1 MSYLIQTLL
10 SSTNDTQQGEKSP
23 IFRAPQH
30 KARPDAETHFEFVDD
45 GTPAGDKPKPRAHK
59 DGMGLY
65 QDNVTDQDDTKRPLT
80 TVTNV
85 NAGDRARDFAA
96 HYEITDNSPSVGRNG
111 NSNAAPEKKLDQ
123 NKQKILKTLDAKW
136 SLFEDEAD
144 IIAKENAQPKRK
156 IYKTANDGMGG
167 NKSTGG
173 RGWGIGDDSAG
184 EEETAPVKHRAG
196 KAGGAKKQEEG
207 KSFWD
212 F

>member
-1 MSYLIQTLL
+1 
-10 SSTNDTQQGEKSP
+10 
-23 IFRAPQH
+23 
-30 KARPDAETHFEFVDD
+30 
-45 GTPAGDKPKPRAHK
+45 
-59 DGMGLY
+59 MGLY
-65 QDNVTDQDDTKRPLT
+65 KDNVTDQDDTKKPLT

-85 NAGDRARDFAA
+85 NANDRARDFAA

-111 NSNAAPEKKLDQ
+111 NGAQPEPKKLDQ

-167 NKSTGG
+167 NKTSGG

-184 EEETAPVKHRAG
+184 EETVKPKAG
-196 KAGGAKKQEEG
+196 RAGGAKKQEEG

>member
-1 MSYLIQTLL
+1 
-10 SSTNDTQQGEKSP
+10 
-23 IFRAPQH
+23 
-30 KARPDAETHFEFVDD
+30 
-45 GTPAGDKPKPRAHK
+45 
-59 DGMGLY
+59 MGLY
-65 QDNVTDQDDTKRPLT
+65 KDNVTDQDDTKKPLT

-85 NAGDRARDFAA
+85 NQNDRARDFGA

-111 NSNAAPEKKLDQ
+111 SAEPQKKPLDP

-136 SLFEDEAD
+136 SLFDDEAD
-144 IIAKENAQPKRK
+144 VIAKENAQPQRK

-167 NKSTGG
+167 NKTSGG

-184 EEETAPVKHRAG
+184 EEEVAQKPKSTR
-196 KAGGAKKQEEG
+196 AGGAKKQEEG